1 MTLFRQKASKT
12 GKTADVL
19 AEILKI
25 HDEQVN
31 RLLHISI
38 VEPVEH
44 WTGSVIQMSCLNF
57 AISCDCYLSD
67 CIKDVNR
74 LFVDMGSDLT
84 V

>member
-44 WTGSVIQMSCLNF
+44 WTGSVI
-57 AISCDCYLSD
+57 SCDCYLSD